1 MNGWKETAKVPPT
14 KEDANQDGLFVL
26 SVYFSESM
34 NKWRILQQYWELVK
48 LLPDEYPFWMQMPE
62 LPEMLDR
69 INKGLH
75 A

>member
-1 MNGWKETAKVPPT
+1 MNEWRETAKIPPT

-26 SVYFSESM
+26 SVYFSESV
-34 NKWRILQQYWELVK
+34 NKWRILQQYWGLVK
-48 LLPDEYPFWMQMPE
+48 SLPDECPFWMPMPE